1 MTPEQVAV
9 LVMAYGG
16 PGNVDEV
23 EPYLMDIRGGRPTK
37 PQLVEEIRARYA
49 RIGGR
54 SPILDF
60 TRAQA
65 AGIGRALGEGGGSG
79 RFKVYVGMRHWRPY
93 IQDVVEEIAQ
103 AGHRRVVG
111 VAMAPHYSN
120 MSVGAYEK
128 KLLQAAD
135 GGGTLDVAL
144 IRSWWSHPRF
154 LDAVADR
161 IAQALQR
168 FPRPA
173 AVQVVFTAHS
183 LPEKILASADPY
195 PDELNASATEVA
207 RRARLSE
214 WRLAYQ
220 SAGATAEPWLGP
232 DAGAVITE
240 LARAGHEAILLVP
253 IGFVCDHVEILY
265 DIDVEY
271 QALAKRLG
279 VRLERTASLNDDP
292 GLVAAVADVVRTAAT
307 QRGWV

>member
-1 MTPEQVAV
+1 
-9 LVMAYGG
+9 MAYGG
-16 PGNVDEV
+16 PGNISEV
-23 EPYLMDIRGGRPTK
+23 EPYLMDIRGGRPTR

-54 SPILDF
+54 SPILEL

-65 AGIGRALGEGGGSG
+65 SAVGRALGNAF
-79 RFKVYVGMRHWRPY
+79 RVYVGMRHWHPY
-93 IQDVVEEIAQ
+93 IQDVVEEIAR
-103 AGHRRVVG
+103 AGHRRIVG

-128 KLLQAAD
+128 KLLQAAE
-135 GGGTLDVAL
+135 GRLDVSL
-144 IRSWWSHPRF
+144 IRSWWSQPQF
-154 LDAVADR
+154 LDAVANR

-168 FPRPA
+168 FPRPS

-195 PDELNASATEVA
+195 PAELTASATEVA
-207 RRARLSE
+207 QRARLKD

-220 SAGATAEPWLGP
+220 SAGATPEPWLGP
-232 DAGAVITE
+232 DVEAVLTE
-240 LARAGHEAILLVP
+240 LAKAGHEAVLLVP

-265 DIDVEY
+265 DIDVEC

-279 VRLERTASLNDDP
+279 VQLERTASLNDDP
-292 GLVAAVADVVRTAAT
+292 GLVAAVADVVRKAAAERDWT
-307 QRGWV
+307 

>member
-1 MTPEQVAV
+1 
-9 LVMAYGG
+9 MAYGG
-16 PGNVDEV
+16 PGNISEV
-23 EPYLMDIRGGRPTK
+23 EPYLMDIRGGRPTR

-54 SPILDF
+54 SPILEL

-65 AGIGRALGEGGGSG
+65 SAVGRALGNAF
-79 RFKVYVGMRHWRPY
+79 RVYVGMRHWHPY
-93 IQDVVEEIAQ
+93 IQDVVEEIAR
-103 AGHRRVVG
+103 AGHRRIVG

-128 KLLQAAD
+128 KLLQAAE
-135 GGGTLDVAL
+135 GRLDVSL
-144 IRSWWSHPRF
+144 IRSWWNQPQF
-154 LDAVADR
+154 LDAVANR

-168 FPRPA
+168 FPRPS

-195 PDELNASATEVA
+195 PAELAASATEVA
-207 RRARLSE
+207 QRARLKD

-220 SAGATAEPWLGP
+220 SAGATPEPWLGP
-232 DAGAVITE
+232 DVEAVLTE
-240 LARAGHEAILLVP
+240 LAKAGHEAVLLVP

-265 DIDVEY
+265 DIDVEC

-279 VRLERTASLNDDP
+279 VQLERTASLNDDP
-292 GLVAAVADVVRTAAT
+292 GLVAAVADVVRKAAAERDWT
-307 QRGWV
+307 